1 MIIPSE
7 RSVPP
12 VPWALLLGLLVLLA
26 AFGSLGEEVWVHGG
40 FLWEKALLLGLHA
53 HASPALDGLMS
64 GVTFVGG
71 PKVMLPLALLGL
83 AVVWKSR
90 PQPWI
95 LSTTSEVSPRVLR
108 RASLPS
114 PLVWRVALIV
124 GGAAAINFLTKLIFH
139 RVRPHLWPSLTP
151 EADYSFPSG
160 HAMISLAVMVS
171 LLLLAWP
178 TRWRWPTLL
187 AGGIFVL
194 LVGLS
199 RLYLGVHYPTDVLA
213 GWAAGGAW
221 CCAVLLGVRPRLGAK
236 PM

>member
-1 MIIPSE
+1 MILPSE
-7 RSVPP
+7 RVTPP
-12 VPWALLLGLLVLLA
+12 LPWALLLVLLVLLA

-40 FLWEKALLLGLHA
+40 FLWEKAMLLGLHT

-64 GVTFVGG
+64 SVTFVGG
-71 PKVMLPLALLGL
+71 PKIMLPLALLGL
-83 AVVWKSR
+83 AIVWKSEPR
-90 PQPWI
+90 PWM
-95 LSTTSEVSPRVLR
+95 LSTTPGVSPRALR

-124 GGAAAINFLTKLIFH
+124 GGAAAINVLTKLIFH
-139 RVRPHLWPSLTP
+139 RVRPHLWPSTSS

-178 TRWRWPTLL
+178 TRWRWPALL
-187 AGGIFVL
+187 AGSLFVL
-194 LVGLS
+194 MVGLS

-221 CCAVLLGVRPRLGAK
+221 CCAVLLGVRPRPGAT

>member
-1 MIIPSE
+1 MILPSE

-40 FLWEKALLLGLHA
+40 FLWEKAMLLGLHA

-64 GVTFVGG
+64 GVTFMGG
-71 PKVMLPLALLGL
+71 PKVMLPLALVGL
-83 AVVWKSR
+83 VIVWKSE
-90 PQPWI
+90 PQPWM
-95 LSTTSEVSPRVLR
+95 LSTITKVSPRVLR
-108 RASLPS
+108 RVSLPS
-114 PLVWRVALIV
+114 PLVWRMALIV
-124 GGAAAINFLTKLIFH
+124 GGAAAINVLTKLIFH

-151 EADYSFPSG
+151 ETDYSFPSG

-178 TRWRWPTLL
+178 TRWRWPVLL
-187 AGGIFVL
+187 AGGLFVL
-194 LVGLS
+194 MVGLS

-221 CCAVLLGVRPRLGAK
+221 CCAVLLGVHPRLEAT

>member
-1 MIIPSE
+1 MILPSE

-40 FLWEKALLLGLHA
+40 FLWEKTMLLGLHA
-53 HASPALDGLMS
+53 HASPALDHLMS

-71 PKVMLPLALLGL
+71 PKIMLPLALLVL
-83 AVVWKSR
+83 AIVWKSE
-90 PQPWI
+90 PLPWI
-95 LSTTSEVSPRVLR
+95 LSTTPNVSIRTLR

-114 PLVWRVALIV
+114 LLVWRGALIV
-124 GGAAAINFLTKLIFH
+124 GGAAAINVLTKLIFH
-139 RVRPHLWPSLTP
+139 RVRPHLWPSTSS

-160 HAMISLAVMVS
+160 HAMISLAVVVS

-187 AGGIFVL
+187 AGGLFVL
-194 LVGLS
+194 MVGLS

-221 CCAVLLGVRPRLGAK
+221 CCAVLLGVRPHLRAR

>member
-1 MIIPSE
+1 MIRPSE
-7 RSVPP
+7 RSVLP
-12 VPWALLLGLLVLLA
+12 VPWALLLGLLTLLVI
-26 AFGSLGEEVWVHGG
+26 FGSLGEEVWVHGS
-40 FLWEKALLLGLHA
+40 FLWEKAMLLGLHA
-53 HASPALDGLMS
+53 HASPTLDGLMS

-71 PKVMLPLALLGL
+71 PKIMLPLALIVL
-83 AVVWKSR
+83 AVVWKSE
-90 PQPWI
+90 PQPWM
-95 LSTTSEVSPRVLR
+95 LSTVPKVSPRVLR

-114 PLVWRVALIV
+114 PLVWRMALIV
-124 GGAAAINFLTKLIFH
+124 GGAAGINVLTKLIFH

-151 EADYSFPSG
+151 EKDYSFPSG

-178 TRWRWPTLL
+178 TRWRWPVLL
-187 AGGIFVL
+187 AGGLFVL

-221 CCAVLLGVRPRLGAK
+221 CCAVLLGVRARPGAT

>member
-1 MIIPSE
+1 MPMPAAEIA
-7 RSVPP
+7 
-12 VPWALLLGLLVLLA
+12 ALIRAALPGAEVVIEDLAGHDGKTKGLLTQFA
-26 AFGSLGEEVWVHGG
+26 GLGW
-40 FLWEKALLLGLHA
+40 
-53 HASPALDGLMS
+53 
-64 GVTFVGG
+64 
-71 PKVMLPLALLGL
+71 
-83 AVVWKSR
+83 SR
-90 PQPWI
+90 
-95 LSTTSEVSPRVLR
+95 
-108 RASLPS
+108 
-114 PLVWRVALIV
+114 ALIV

-160 HAMISLAVMVS
+160 HALISLAVMVS

-178 TRWRWPTLL
+178 TRWRGPTLL
-187 AGGIFVL
+187 AGGFFVL